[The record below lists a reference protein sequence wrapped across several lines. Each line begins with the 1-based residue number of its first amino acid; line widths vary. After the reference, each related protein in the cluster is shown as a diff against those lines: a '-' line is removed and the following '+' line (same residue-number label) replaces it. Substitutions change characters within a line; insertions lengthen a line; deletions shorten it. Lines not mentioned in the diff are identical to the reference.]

1 MCQTVIHQPKGN
13 TPYRS
18 PQFYVQNN
26 DAHFGSRPFTQQSRG
41 CGDPGDFTAIPHE
54 FLAAWNN
61 TWENFGDPAKLFVKE
76 WAKLRYGIFDEF
88 GFDGDLLYPSYFK
101 WNGHLMPT
109 GTTDVPLNGEW
120 MKGRK
125 SCDPQIEKDCHFFPS
140 QRSNDQVTC
149 SLGYL
154 HHLPTVKRFCSA
166 EKIFAVGPTKHN
178 VLCKGQSA
186 MEVILSHDDFFQI
199 KNRASPTSDA
209 EDQRLD
215 PEITIVRDPQTQY
228 VLIMETSSSMDNQ
241 GQWKWINKAA
251 QKFIRYDLPLHS
263 NLAIV
268 TFSNSSRVAHS
279 MSAIHSDE
287 ARARLADTVPDKYHL
302 SHTDVKCLLCGVQ
315 QAIQEVLRGHMAG
328 AHLIL
333 LTRGSPDTLSISDE
347 QTIQDYVKYYHIKV
361 SSILLPETE
370 KLPLAFYDSIAQSSG
385 GSSYV
390 VPKTNFMKLYV
401 DLMHAF
407 SGLLEYERP
416 QLPVTVHEELID
428 MNGYTST
435 SGDFKVDTTLGRDTT
450 FGIYVEDE
458 EDHLIKSVTF
468 TDAKGFLYGPYT
480 SMSSLYDII
489 NLKTINFPVGEAPP
503 FDDVSMDSCKL
514 QLPKFYHFASPPKS
528 NYDFGCFLILNDSV
542 FEYEY
547 LKLLKFAKVEF

>member
-1 MCQTVIHQPKGN
+1 MTETSHTLYEALDGRVFFKSATIVIPQTWRDSMCQTVIHQPKGN
-13 TPYRS
+13 TPYRQ

-41 CGDPGDFTAIPHE
+41 CGDPGDFTGIPHE
-54 FLAAWNN
+54 FLMAWNN
-61 TWENFGDPAKLFVKE
+61 TWEKFGDPSKLFVKE
-76 WAKLRYGIFDEF
+76 WAKLRYGIFDEL
-88 GFDGDLLYPSYFK
+88 GFNGDLLYPSYFK

-109 GTTDVPLNGEW
+109 GTTDAPLNGQW
-120 MKGRK
+120 MKDRK

-140 QRSNDQVTC
+140 IASNEQVTC

-154 HHLPTVKRFCSA
+154 HFLPSVKRFCGA
-166 EKIFAVGPTKHN
+166 QKIFAVGPTKHH
-178 VLCKGQSA
+178 VMCKGQSSL
-186 MEVILSHDDFFQI
+186 EVILSHDDFFQI
-199 KNRASPTSDA
+199 KSKPTAEIKTSD
-209 EDQRLD
+209 QRID
-215 PEITIVRDPQTQY
+215 PEITVVRDPPTQY

-302 SHTDVKCLLCGVQ
+302 SHSDVKCLLCGVQ
-315 QAIQEVLRGHMAG
+315 QAIQEVLRGNMAG
-328 AHLIL
+328 AHLVL

-347 QTIQDYVKYYHIKV
+347 QTIQDYVKYYHIQV

-390 VPKTNFMKLYV
+390 VPNTNFMKLYV

-407 SGLLEYERP
+407 SGLLEHEKP
-416 QLPVTVHEELID
+416 QLPVTVHESLID
-428 MNGYTST
+428 MKGYTST
-435 SGDFKVDTTLGRDTT
+435 SGSFVVDTTLGRDST

-458 EDHLIKSVTF
+458 EDHLIKSVTL

-503 FDDVSMDSCKL
+503 FDDVSV
-514 QLPKFYHFASPPKS
+514 
-528 NYDFGCFLILNDSV
+528 FLT
-542 FEYEY
+542 
-547 LKLLKFAKVEF
+547 LLSLCSQCS